1 MSPILSYTFPWP
13 PIFSPLHG
21 QAQGPALHIFF
32 ALLPRK
38 HASRGSAGHLQLQNT
53 LICAFIRPDS
63 GWGLVPRS
71 RYAGNRPRSG
81 KAPRPCAPLR
91 RASAFSKHTR
101 YKLDI
106 VTNPR
111 LAVII
116 LTSTFPRWDGDT
128 DPPFVFDL
136 AQRLSRA
143 CDIEVL
149 CPSAPGTQQ
158 AEVFHGVR
166 VRRFRYFFK
175 RWETLA
181 YAGGILNRFRQSR
194 WYYGLVPFFM
204 AGELLALMRSL
215 RAGHA
220 DIINAHWL
228 IPQGL
233 VAMAA
238 RALTGSGAGLVCT
251 LHGGDI
257 FGLKGGLMTKLKRFV
272 LGRCEHV
279 NVVSSAVADAVAAL
293 GVEQQ
298 RIAVIPMGV
307 DLSDRFIPGEAM
319 RTPKSLLYV
328 GRFAEKKGLA
338 YLIDALPLVLK
349 KHPDARLTI
358 VGHGPLEAVLRAR
371 ITGLGLS
378 GAVTILGAVPNS
390 ELPAI
395 YQRHEIVVFPSIV
408 DNRGDTEGFGLVM
421 VEAMGCGCAVIAS
434 DLPAIHDSII
444 EGETGL
450 LAPQKNPAALAARII
465 QVLDD
470 PALVR
475 RLAAQGRAHVCSR
488 FDWEMTAQKYAQV
501 FETIVSQRTVL

>member
-1 MSPILSYTFPWP
+1 
-13 PIFSPLHG
+13 
-21 QAQGPALHIFF
+21 
-32 ALLPRK
+32 
-38 HASRGSAGHLQLQNT
+38 
-53 LICAFIRPDS
+53 
-63 GWGLVPRS
+63 
-71 RYAGNRPRSG
+71 
-81 KAPRPCAPLR
+81 
-91 RASAFSKHTR
+91 
-101 YKLDI
+101 

-128 DPPFVFDL
+128 DPAFVFDL
-136 AQRLSRA
+136 AQRLSRT
-143 CDIEVL
+143 CDIDVL
-149 CPSAPGTQQ
+149 CPSAPGTKQ
-158 AEVFHGVR
+158 AEVFHGVQ
-166 VRRFRYFFK
+166 VRRFRYFFR

-181 YAGGILNRFRQSR
+181 YGGGILNRFRQSR

-204 AGELLALMRSL
+204 AGELLALMRRL
-215 RAGHA
+215 RAARA

-233 VAMAA
+233 VAVAA

-257 FGLKGGLMTKLKRFV
+257 FGLKGGLMTQLQRLV
-272 LGRCEHV
+272 LRRCDRV
-279 NVVSSAVADAVAAL
+279 NVVSSAVAAAVAAL

-307 DLSDRFIPGEAM
+307 DLRDRFTPGEAV
-319 RTPKSLLYV
+319 RAQKSILYV

-338 YLIDALPLVLK
+338 YLIDALPLVLQ
-349 KHPDARLTI
+349 KHSDARLTI

-371 ITGLGLS
+371 IAGLGLS
-378 GAVTILGAVPNS
+378 KAVTILGALANS

-444 EGETGL
+444 DGETGL
-450 LAPQKNPAALAARII
+450 LAPQQDPAALAGRITEL
-465 QVLDD
+465 LDD
-470 PALVR
+470 PALLR

-501 FETIVSQRTVL
+501 FQYLVSQCTAKK